1 MLRLERAAGDGDEST
16 ALDGATD
23 GRISGCYLHGVF
35 ATREV
40 RHGLLFGKWAA
51 GSGAGGGGGGA
62 AAEEGEAPPPDPL
75 DMLADHLCGCGLNFE
90 ALAGMLAAG
99 RGGT

>member
-16 ALDGATD
+16 VLDGATD

-51 GSGAGGGGGGA
+51 RSGGGGGGWA
-62 AAEEGEAPPPDPL
+62 ATEEDEAPPPDQL
-75 DMLADHLCGCGLNFE
+75 DMLADHLCGCGLDFE

-99 RGGT
+99 GVGS